1 MVNSTQPN
9 SANNSNAQ
17 GPNAQ
22 GPNAQG
28 DDDKLILRALLGSLA
43 VFVVLAG
50 VVGAVYLILN
60 RQPPSE
66 MTVAQPVILPEKRT
80 SSSGVAPQVLWT
92 DITESAGIDF
102 VHTTGAAGEKLLPE
116 TMGGGCAF
124 FDVDQDG
131 DQDLLFIN
139 GCAWPDARDPAAKPA
154 TLALYI
160 NDGHGNFHDATE
172 QYGLDISLYGMGV
185 ACGDYDAD
193 GRVDL
198 FISCLGSDCL
208 LRNVGDHFVD
218 VTAEAGVAGDEGAWS
233 VSCGWLDYDGDHDL
247 DLLVTH
253 YVEWSRDFD
262 VNQNFRLTG
271 GEQRGYGR
279 PQAFAGTYPSLFR
292 NDGQGKFTDVSENS
306 GLHIQSPGSRVPM
319 AKSLGL
325 AFEHLNADDYL
336 DCVIANDTVQNFL
349 LVNQQNG
356 TFAEMA
362 ALAGVA
368 FDAGGAARGA
378 MGIDIAAFRN
388 DKSLGILIGNFANEM
403 SALYVSRDRD
413 LQFYDAA
420 IANGLGPATRLQLT
434 FGVQFLDFD
443 LDGRLD
449 IFQANG
455 HLEEDIA
462 RVQASQRYEQ
472 SPQLLWHA
480 GEDARNEFI
489 LCGESEIGPD
499 FPKPMVGRGSAYADI
514 DGDGDLDLVIAGCGQ
529 KPRLLRNDQQLGHHW
544 LRLKLVG
551 KSPNPDAIG
560 ARVVVRSPG
569 LVQERLVSPTR
580 GYLSQ
585 VELPLTFGL
594 GSIDQVDSLTVRW
607 PDGTV
612 FVQERPAV
620 DQLIVI
626 SQVSQVKQPEGTAT
640 D

>member
-1 MVNSTQPN
+1 MENSTPPAP
-9 SANNSNAQ
+9 ANDSHAQ
-17 GPNAQ
+17 S
-22 GPNAQG
+22 
-28 DDDKLILRALLGSLA
+28 DDDKLIVRALLGSLA

-50 VVGAVYLILN
+50 VVGAIYLVVNWEL
-60 RQPPSE
+60 PSE
-66 MTVAQPVILPEKRT
+66 PTVAQPVILPEKRT
-80 SSSGVAPQVLWT
+80 ASILAAPRVPWT
-92 DITESAGIDF
+92 DVTQSAGIEF

-124 FDVDQDG
+124 LDVDQDG
-131 DQDLLFIN
+131 DQDVLFIN
-139 GCAWPDARDPAAKPA
+139 ACAWPDAREPTAKPA

-160 NDGHGNFHDATE
+160 NDGHGNFRDATE

-198 FISCLGSDCL
+198 FISCLGSDHL
-208 LRNVGDHFVD
+208 LRNVGGRFVD
-218 VTAEAGVAGDEGAWS
+218 VTAEAGIAGDNQVWS
-233 VSCGWLDYDGDHDL
+233 VSCGWFDYDGDQDL

-262 VNQNFRLTG
+262 VKQNFRLTG

-292 NDGQGKFTDVSENS
+292 NDGQGKFTDVSEMA
-306 GLHIQSPGSRVPM
+306 GLHIQSPGSGVPM

-325 AFEHLNADDYL
+325 AFEYLNEDDFL

-368 FDAGGAARGA
+368 YDAGGAARGA

-388 DKSLGILIGNFANEM
+388 DKGLGILIGNFANEM

-455 HLEEDIA
+455 HLEEDISL
-462 RVQASQRYEQ
+462 VQASQRYEQ

-489 LCGESEIGPD
+489 LCGETETGAD
-499 FPKPMVGRGSAYADI
+499 FLKPMVGRGSAYADI
-514 DGDGDLDLVIAGCGQ
+514 DGDGDLDLIIAGCGQ

-544 LRLKLVG
+544 LRVKLLG
-551 KSPNPDAIG
+551 RSPNPDAIG

-594 GSIDQVDSLTVRW
+594 GTINQVDSVTVRW

-612 FVQERPAV
+612 QIQERPAM

-626 SQVSQVKQPEGTAT
+626 SQVSLVE
-640 D
+640 